1 LENYSIKQF
10 EKKTKNCDYINLETE
25 MIILENL
32 LDNLLWEVF
41 ETLKWRVM
49 VGGQYFVATI
59 VKSAL

>member
-1 LENYSIKQF
+1 LERKKQ
-10 EKKTKNCDYINLETE
+10 KKCDYINLETE
-25 MIILENL
+25 MIIQENL
-32 LDNLLWEVF
+32 LDNLLWKVF